1 MKQTRILTLATFGLV
16 VVSSAT
22 AQSVRLTGPKA
33 FDADGTILISGR
45 LGWTQS
51 YNNGYSTGKLKLV
64 DWYAYTRVHYDYR
77 LEVQEWFVPVFD
89 RNLVYE
95 GPIARIKFIGN
106 PHTLYPADALIGIG
120 FLQASTLG
128 QESYYAAA
136 ALSARVDTNPN
147 PPPVP
152 EPATLIALSAGLV
165 ALVRKRR
172 N

>member
-1 MKQTRILTLATFGLV
+1 MNNPRNIVFLPLALVLATSV
-16 VVSSAT
+16 Q
-22 AQSVRLTGPKA
+22 AQSVRLTGPKT

-152 EPATLIALSAGLV
+152 EPATLIALSAGLI

-172 N
+172 S

>member
-1 MKQTRILTLATFGLV
+1 MNNPRNLVLLPLALVLATSV
-16 VVSSAT
+16 Q
-22 AQSVRLTGPKA
+22 AQSVRLTGPKT

-45 LGWTQS
+45 LGWS
-51 YNNGYSTGKLKLV
+51 KNNHNGFSTGKLKLI

-106 PHTLYPADALIGIG
+106 PHTLYPADARIGIG
-120 FLQASTLG
+120 FHQAGSYDP
-128 QESYYAAA
+128 ENYYASA
-136 ALSARVDTNPN
+136 SIYARVNSNPN

-172 N
+172 S